1 MKDKKFRISW
11 PILHA
16 SLLSMFLIFFL
27 FGCKETPT
35 APEFPTFAQ
44 GSIQVNSNPG
54 GATIWLDNKNTLE
67 TTPALLTD
75 ILVGSHTLKL
85 TKHRYQHFEKTVTV
99 QENQTTI
106 VNAEL
111 ERILIILISPEEGAV
126 LDNGRY
132 DRRDD
137 IVWDFDWL
145 DVTGATKYHLYVKH
159 TGSLYP
165 VIDREIYKSSYHE
178 VGEGSYIIDR
188 NRFNW
193 KWKVRAFIDDMWSD
207 WSEVRSFDVEPIN
220 TDPPS

>member
-1 MKDKKFRISW
+1 MKDKKFRVSRKIF
-11 PILHA
+11 HA

-35 APEFPTFAQ
+35 APELPAFAQ
-44 GSIQVNSNPG
+44 GSIQVNSNPE
-54 GATIWLDNKNTLE
+54 GAAIWLDNKNTLK
-67 TTPALLTD
+67 TTPALLTN
-75 ILVGSHTLKL
+75 IHVGSHVLKL
-85 TKHRYQHFEKTVTV
+85 TKYRYQHFEQTVTV

-132 DRRDD
+132 DRQDD
-137 IVWDFDWL
+137 IVWDFDWS
-145 DVTGATKYHLYVKH
+145 DVPGATKYHLYVKH

-165 VIDREIYKSSYHE
+165 VINREVYGSSYHHLS
-178 VGEGSYIIDR
+178 EGSYIINS

-193 KWKVRAFIDDMWSD
+193 KWKVRAFIDDMWSE

>member
-1 MKDKKFRISW
+1 MKDKKFRISRKIFYASSLS
-11 PILHA
+11 IL
-16 SLLSMFLIFFL
+16 LIFFL
-27 FGCKETPT
+27 PGCKETPT
-35 APEFPTFAQ
+35 APELPEFAQ

-54 GATIWLDNKNTLE
+54 GAAIWLDNKNTLK
-67 TTPALLTD
+67 TTPALLTN

-85 TKHRYQHFEKTVTV
+85 TKSHYHRFERNVTV

-106 VNAEL
+106 INAEL
-111 ERILIILISPEEGAV
+111 ERILIILISPEDGAV

-137 IVWDFDWL
+137 IVWDFDWA
-145 DVTGATKYHLYVKH
+145 DVVGATKYHLYVKH

-165 VIDREIYKSSYHE
+165 AINREVYGSSYHE
-178 VGEGSYIIDR
+178 VGEGSYIINR

-193 KWKVRAFIDDMWSD
+193 KWKVRAFIDGMWSQ
-207 WSEVRSFDVEPIN
+207 WSEERSFDVEPID

>member
-1 MKDKKFRISW
+1 MKDKKFLASRKIFQ
-11 PILHA
+11 A
-16 SLLSMFLIFFL
+16 SLLSMFLTFFL
-27 FGCKETPT
+27 SGCKETPT
-35 APEFPTFAQ
+35 APELPAFAQ
-44 GSIQVNSNPG
+44 GSIQVNSNPA
-54 GATIWLDNKNTLE
+54 GATIWLDNMNTSK
-67 TTPALLTD
+67 TTPALLTNID
-75 ILVGSHTLKL
+75 AGSHILKL
-85 TKHRYQHFEKTVTV
+85 TKSRYRDFEQTVTV
-99 QENQTTI
+99 QENQTTV

-111 ERILIILISPEEGAV
+111 ERILVILISPEEGAV

-145 DVTGATKYHLYVKH
+145 NVTGATKYNLYVKH
-159 TGSLYP
+159 TGALYP
-165 VIDREIYKSSYHE
+165 VIDIGVYGSSYHH
-178 VGEGSYIIDR
+178 VSEGSYIINS